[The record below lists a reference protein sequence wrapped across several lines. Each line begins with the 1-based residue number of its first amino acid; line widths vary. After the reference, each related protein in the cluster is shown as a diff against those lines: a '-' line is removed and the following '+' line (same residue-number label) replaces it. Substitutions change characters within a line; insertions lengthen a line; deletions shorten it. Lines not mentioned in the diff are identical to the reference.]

1 MVVGVTIT
9 HVQFLT
15 LDLLEPSGFGDVPR

>member
-15 LDLLEPSGFGDVPR
+15 LDLLEPSDFGDVPR